1 MYISIQYTYIYTHTH
16 THTHLS
22 RIYFLLPKH
31 NMAVTVQVKFE
42 LSALRKCFVTH
53 MTLIV
58 GPVLCDLPYQ
68 ELGSQ

>member
-1 MYISIQYTYIYTHTH
+1 MYISIQYIYIYIYTHTH
-16 THTHLS
+16 FS

-31 NMAVTVQVKFE
+31 NMAVTIQVKFE
-42 LSALRKCFVTH
+42 VSALWECFVAH

-58 GPVLCDLPYQ
+58 GPVLCDLPYK